1 VKAYVVL
8 AIFVFG
14 GIACAQDCKSDEFSS
29 FSNVKSAVHSWM
41 ASPKGMVV
49 LDSVWEKTI
58 QRSGDSAAV
67 AIAKTVS
74 DADLESPTTMTRVL
88 YILRMAF
95 SGAEVIEVCSD
106 RQPRMTLI
114 LLEHLR
120 HFQNGR
126 FDAEIGKAKFLIL
139 HEQGLKSSDQ

>member
-49 LDSVWEKTI
+49 SDSFRETAI

-95 SGAEVIEVCSD
+95 SGADVIEVCSD

-126 FDAEIGKAKFLIL
+126 FDAEIDKARSLIL
-139 HEQGLKSSDQ
+139 HEQGLKGSAQ